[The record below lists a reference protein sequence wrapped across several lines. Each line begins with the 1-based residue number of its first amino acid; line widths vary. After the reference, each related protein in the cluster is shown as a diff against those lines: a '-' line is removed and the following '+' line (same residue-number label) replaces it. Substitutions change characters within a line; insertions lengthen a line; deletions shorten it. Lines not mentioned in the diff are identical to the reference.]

1 MTPLNSKYTGILW
14 ANVIILAA
22 GIGVMVYLKWHNV
35 LYAALAGLGIGAVEY
50 VMMRV
55 SLTRKQQKELE
66 QEQSRTK

>member
-1 MTPLNSKYTGILW
+1 MAPLNSKYTGILW

-55 SLTRKQQKELE
+55 SLTRKQQKELK